1 LRRFRSF
8 IHAAVRRSSAPL
20 ALLLALNPRGQPR
33 LALGQRSVFA
43 PGDERVRQPIVLQAA
58 RGAARRAGKHEAA
71 ELVVEDEDVVGDF
84 DPRRRTQ
91 APGGFTVAVFERHWV
106 LLQLKR
112 AALLYAHTS
121 HRVAGHLLSESR
133 TFVSGSQRL
142 RRTQRLS
149 AGPLA
154 WPVSCATSAHAW
166 VMGSRW
172 MP

>member
-1 LRRFRSF
+1 
-8 IHAAVRRSSAPL
+8 
-20 ALLLALNPRGQPR
+20 
-33 LALGQRSVFA
+33 
-43 PGDERVRQPIVLQAA
+43 IVLQAA

-91 APGGFTVAVFERHWV
+91 PPGGFTVAVFERHWV

-172 MP
+172 MPFSFAARSATRRVISAALCCLLASSGSGGAVQ